1 MNESYN
7 KQPVLDHL
15 FDDADEQYATMKKTL
30 TSKGFLTKPEADIER
45 CLRVEQHEL
54 MRRLLQSHVTL
65 RGLEQAVGPVV
76 GADGVERTH
85 VREDKTRQLETTFG
99 TVEVARTAHAGRGLA
114 ALHPVDASLNLP
126 VRLYSHEVERQVAM
140 AAARMSFDAATSML
154 EALTAAGVAKRQAEE
169 LVQQAAKDFEA
180 FYDGTNFLVDQPTS
194 ELLAL
199 SFDQKGV
206 VMRKEDLTK
215 ATRKA
220 SESKKSKL
228 DTRTSKGEVKRG
240 NKRMATV
247 AAVYT
252 VAPFVRTGQDVIAGL
267 KHVRD
272 ATQKPRPRPEFK
284 RVWASLTRSPQQVI
298 ADAFAEALK
307 RDPERKKRWLVLVDG
322 CPKLE
327 RWVLAEAKRVGAQ
340 VTLVLDF
347 IHALEYL
354 WRAAHAFFAE
364 GTPAI
369 EAWVMERLALMLQGK
384 ISSVVAGMTRMA
396 TVRKLTKQARAPV
409 DKAAK
414 YFLKRK
420 NMMRYGELLALGAP
434 IASGIIEG
442 ACRHLINDRLDLTG
456 ARWRLPSAEAVLR
469 LRSML
474 SSGDFDTY
482 WEFHEE
488 EEARRNHASRYADGK
503 VPEVKMPCAK
513 RHLRVVRGGGDAVD

>member
-1 MNESYN
+1 MNAPYRN
-7 KQPVLDHL
+7 QPTLDHL
-15 FDDADEQYATMKKTL
+15 FDDADAQYAAMKKTL
-30 TSKGFLTKPEADIER
+30 TSRGFLTKPEADIER
-45 CLRVEQHEL
+45 CLREEQHEL
-54 MRRLLQSHVTL
+54 MRRLLQSHLTL
-65 RGLEQAVGPVV
+65 RGQDQAVGPVV

-85 VREDKTRQLETTFG
+85 VRQGKARQLETTFG
-99 TVEVARTAHAGRGLA
+99 TVQVERTAHAGRGLS

-126 VRLYSHEVERQVAM
+126 FRLYSHEVERQLAITVAQ
-140 AAARMSFDAATSML
+140 MSFDATLSML
-154 EALTAAGVAKRQAEE
+154 SSLTAAGVPKRQAEE

-180 FYDGTNFLVDQPTS
+180 FYAGTEFVAGEPTS
-194 ELLAL
+194 ELLVL
-199 SFDQKGV
+199 TLDQKGV

-240 NKRMATV
+240 HKRMATV

-252 VAPFVRTGQDVIAGL
+252 VAPFVRTAQDVIAGL

-284 RVWASLTRSPQQVI
+284 RVWASLTQTPEQVI
-298 ADAFAEALK
+298 ADAFAEAVK
-307 RDPERKKRWLVLVDG
+307 RDPEHKKRWLVLVDG

-327 RWVLAEAKRVGAQ
+327 RWVLAEAKRLGVQ

-354 WRAAHAFFAE
+354 WRAAHVFFAE

-369 EAWVMERLALMLQGK
+369 EAWVMTRLEAMLQGK

-396 TVRKLTKQARAPV
+396 TMRKLTKQARAPV
-409 DKAAK
+409 DKAAN
-414 YFLKRK
+414 YLLKRK
-420 NMMRYGELLALGAP
+420 NMMHYDELLALGAP
-434 IASGIIEG
+434 IASGVIEG

-482 WEFHEE
+482 WQFHEE

-503 VPEVKMPCAK
+503 VPEVKMPRGK
-513 RHLRVVRGGGDAVD
+513 RHLRVVGRGGDAVD

>member
-1 MNESYN
+1 MNAVYRN
-7 KQPVLDHL
+7 QPALDHL
-15 FDDADEQYATMKKTL
+15 FDDADTQYAQIKKSL
-30 TSKGFLTKPEADIER
+30 ISQDFHDRAEADVER
-45 CLRVEQHEL
+45 LLHVEQHEL

-65 RGLEQAVGPVV
+65 RGQDEAVGPVV
-76 GADGVERTH
+76 GADGVERSH
-85 VREDKTRQLETTFG
+85 VRHGKTRQLATTFG
-99 TVEVARTAHAGRGLA
+99 PVVVERTAHAGRGLS
-114 ALHPVDASLNLP
+114 ALHPVDASMNLP
-126 VRLYSHEVERQVAM
+126 VRSYSHEVERQVGM
-140 AAARMSFDAATSML
+140 TAARMSFDAALSML
-154 EALTAAGVAKRQAEE
+154 AELTAAGVPKRQAEE

-180 FYDGTNFLVDQPTS
+180 FYAKTGFLVGTPLS
-194 ELLAL
+194 GLLAL
-199 SFDQKGV
+199 SFDHKGV
-206 VMRKEDLTK
+206 VMRKEDLSK

-220 SESKKSKL
+220 SENKKSKL
-228 DTRTSKGEVKRG
+228 DTRVSKGEVKRG
-240 NKRMATV
+240 HKRMATV

-252 VAPFVRTGQDVIAGL
+252 AAPFVRTAQDVIAGL

-284 RVWASLTRSPQQVI
+284 RVWASLTRSPQEVI
-298 ADAFAEALK
+298 AEAFAEAQK
-307 RDPERKKRWLVLVDG
+307 RDPEHKKHWLVRVDG

-327 RWVLAEAKRVGAQ
+327 RWVLAEAKRIGVQ

-354 WRAAHAFFAE
+354 WRAAHVFFDE

-369 EAWVMERLALMLQGK
+369 EAWVMERLDAMLQGK
-384 ISSVVAGMTRMA
+384 ISNVVAGMTRMA

-420 NMMRYGELLALGAP
+420 GMMRYGELLALGAP

-469 LRSML
+469 LRSLL
-474 SSGDFDTY
+474 SSGDFDSY
-482 WEFHEE
+482 WQFHEA

-503 VPEVKMPCAK
+503 LPEVKIPSGK
-513 RHLRVVRGGGDAVD
+513 RHLRVVRGGGGGVD